1 MKTFRFT
8 FSSCFSTSYPSLV
21 NWKWNFNRN
30 ANWTNLK
37 CSSRL
42 IRQWTTSTSIDRRLF
57 IFQRKKKDE
66 TSPKLLNGRMCKVFL
81 SLSSKI
87 TIKVFYA
94 VLSNLSTCMYIFF
107 LQYKSKMEPA
117 VHDERKSTFRMYHP
131 SVMPLKQT
139 DILQP

>member
-1 MKTFRFT
+1 MKTNDFDVMKTFRFT

-30 ANWTNLK
+30 ANWKNLK

-107 LQYKSKMEPA
+107 YSIS
-117 VHDERKSTFRMYHP
+117 RKWSRLFMTNEN
-131 SVMPLKQT
+131 PLFGCIIHQ
-139 DILQP
+139 LCR